1 MVVED
6 SDKLPGYDEIIRSSV
21 RTMAVILAILGV
33 SAVLIAYVIIEKRIS
48 LRSCPE
54 CGFRVSIDGLDED
67 CPRCGSIIPQEI
79 EIEVP

>member
-1 MVVED
+1 V
-6 SDKLPGYDEIIRSSV
+6 PGSDEIIRSPV

-33 SAVLIAYVIIEKRIS
+33 SAVLIAYVMIEQRIS

-67 CPRCGSIIPQEI
+67 CPRCGAIIPQKI
-79 EIEVP
+79 EI